1 SDRDRRS
8 WLFSFGLVGLASS
21 AAGAPPRSGRRP
33 RRAGRFACLLG
44 DASLGLGE
52 QARHLTDL
60 LGLRNLLAE
69 LSVSLLRLRALT
81 DVGLDSLGDL
91 ALGLGGLR
99 HDSSPSCLAWH
110 RQRPGCHPGTDAG
123 PARVSPSV
131 ELELL
136 RNCYEARP

>member
-1 SDRDRRS
+1 
-8 WLFSFGLVGLASS
+8 
-21 AAGAPPRSGRRP
+21 
-33 RRAGRFACLLG
+33 
-44 DASLGLGE
+44 
-52 QARHLTDL
+52 HLTDL

-131 ELELL
+131 EIELFAHMRRDGLVIGVQPVTSGAGEL
-136 RNCYEARP
+136 RYGHPQVVPIV